1 MHVDN
6 TPQELG
12 TVIIAAIS
20 CFQVRADSS
29 EAKVKSSLK
38 IENMIEYQ
46 EYQSHILKRTY
57 I

>member
-29 EAKVKSSLK
+29 EAKVKSSLQ

-46 EYQSHILKRTY
+46 EYQSDILK
-57 I
+57 